1 MRLTLYRLS
10 YVPVQRYKEGIGIKT
25 HNGVIILTVI
35 QPEGKGKMKASD
47 YINGL
52 KENIVGKIVG

>member
-1 MRLTLYRLS
+1 MILLNILEKNKRTKDKNAINMFFS
-10 YVPVQRYKEGIGIKT
+10 
-25 HNGVIILTVI
+25 GVVVLTVI

-52 KENIVGKIVG
+52 KENIIGKIVG